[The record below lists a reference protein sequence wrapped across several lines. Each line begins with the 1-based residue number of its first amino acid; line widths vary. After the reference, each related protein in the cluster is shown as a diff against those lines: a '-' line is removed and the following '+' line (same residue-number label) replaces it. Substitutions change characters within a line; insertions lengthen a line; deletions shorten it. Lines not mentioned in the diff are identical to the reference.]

1 MKLKFLSSLV
11 LATFILASCD
21 DTTNDLGTSLVHDM
35 DNLEVTTDSFQVTS
49 RTIEAGSVY
58 SRSTIGYLGAIID
71 PETNDHI
78 AANFMSQYHVMEDYS
93 TTFPKEDSI
102 ASRIN
107 GEIIADSCEIRLFYS
122 NIYGD
127 SLAPMKLT
135 VYEMDKPMLENQQYY
150 SDFDPIANGYIREDG
165 IRKEK
170 VYSLVD
176 LSVEQSTRYS
186 SNYDNNIRVTLNE
199 PYTDKDGKQYNNFG
213 TYLLQS
219 YYKNPQNFGN
229 QLKFTKDVVPGFYFE
244 CTGGLGSM
252 AYISVSN
259 LIVYYRFT
267 NNDSIYDGVT
277 MFGGTEEVLQT
288 TRIINNKDHMH
299 TLAAD
304 NSCTYLKSPAGL
316 FTEMTLPVDDILR
329 GHTNDSINSA
339 KLVIPR
345 INNSVQ
351 SEYTL
356 DTPSQIL
363 MIPKDSLHTFF
374 ENNQIVNY
382 RTSYLASSPTSTGNN
397 SYQFSNI
404 ANLISAMD
412 KNRSSENW
420 NKVVLIPVDVTTS
433 SSDAIV
439 KIVHS
444 MSLSSTKLV
453 GGSENPYEP
462 IKISVIYSKFK

>member
-1 MKLKFLSSLV
+1 MKMKFLLSLV
-11 LATFILASCD
+11 LAALILTSCD
-21 DTTNDLGTSLVHDM
+21 DTTNELGTSLLHNL
-35 DNLEVTTDSFQVTS
+35 DNLEVTTDTFKVSS
-49 RTIEAGSVY
+49 RTLEADSVY
-58 SRSTIGYLGAIID
+58 SRSTIGYLGAIVD

-78 AANFMSQYHVMEDYS
+78 AANFMTQYHVMEDYTS
-93 TTFPKEDSI
+93 TFPKADSI

-107 GEIIADSCEIRLFYS
+107 GEIVADSCEIRLFYT

-127 SLAPMKLT
+127 SLATMKLT
-135 VYEMDKPMLENQQYY
+135 VYEMGKPMLENRQYY
-150 SDFDPIANGYIREDG
+150 SNFDPIANNYIREDG

-176 LSVEQSTRYS
+176 LSVDEDTRYS
-186 SNYDNNIRVTLNE
+186 SSYSNNIRITLNE
-199 PYTDKDGKQYNNFG
+199 PYTDKDGNKYNNFG
-213 TYLLQS
+213 TYLLRT
-219 YYKNPQNFGN
+219 YYKNPQLFGN
-229 QLKFTKDVVPGFYFE
+229 QLKFTTEVVPGFYFE
-244 CTGGLGSM
+244 NTGGLGAM
-252 AYISVSN
+252 AYINVSN

-267 NNDSIYDGVT
+267 NNDSIYSGVT

-288 TRIINNKDHMH
+288 TRIINNQDHIH
-299 TLAAD
+299 ALAAD
-304 NSCTYLKSPAGL
+304 NTCTYLKTPAGL

-329 GHTNDSINSA
+329 GHANDSINSA
-339 KLVIPR
+339 KLIIPR
-345 INNSVQ
+345 INNS
-351 SEYTL
+351 SENEYTL
-356 DTPSQIL
+356 AAPSQLL

-382 RTSYLASSPTSTGNN
+382 RTSYLASSPTTTGNN
-397 SYQFSNI
+397 SYLFSNI

-420 NKVVLIPVDVTTS
+420 NKVVLVPVDVTKS
-433 SSDAIV
+433 SSDAVV

-453 GGSENPYEP
+453 GGSENPYDP